1 VKQTEVD
8 FELTNGAWAA
18 AISPHL
24 INDLPPDLSA

>member
-18 AISPHL
+18 AISPYL